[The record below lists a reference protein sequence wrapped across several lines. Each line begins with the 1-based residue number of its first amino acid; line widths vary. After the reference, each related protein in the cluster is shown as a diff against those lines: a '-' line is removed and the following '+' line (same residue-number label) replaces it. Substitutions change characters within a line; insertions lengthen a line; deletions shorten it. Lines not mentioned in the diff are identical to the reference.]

1 MTCRSFWGA
10 VLVSVLSGVAL
21 TEENLGAS
29 PQQESAPRPDFH
41 QLLQKIASFAPEPCD
56 SPYQANREAGEIESS
71 AFDLAADA
79 VTKGL
84 NASVASPSSAME
96 RATEALTRLQRMS
109 AEISASWQEE
119 NRFRFEIL
127 DPSTCL
133 SCEDGT
139 TLSRDILCL
148 WEI

>member
-10 VLVSVLSGVAL
+10 VLVSVLSGVAV

-41 QLLQKIASFAPEPCD
+41 QLLEKIASFVPEPCD
-56 SPYQANREAGEIESS
+56 SPYQANREAADIESS

-84 NASVASPSSAME
+84 NASGASPSSAME

-109 AEISASWQEE
+109 AEINASWQ
-119 NRFRFEIL
+119 
-127 DPSTCL
+127 
-133 SCEDGT
+133 
-139 TLSRDILCL
+139 
-148 WEI
+148 